1 MPIRTSRSSTGSIHF
16 DDIVERV
23 EKGITSKK
31 SCVGKQESHTHYISV
46 KGVRNSI
53 CDQVLHYHKER
64 SFCEP
69 FRQHL
74 MKMDKG
80 VLDEYSNLEFVLQ
93 DYNIK
98 FIFKKSNDNGN
109 EFAYTIQDCRSDPDS
124 RLAKK
129 SFFSRLFK

>member
-1 MPIRTSRSSTGSIHF
+1 MPIRTSRSNTGSIHF
-16 DDIVERV
+16 DDIVDRV
-23 EKGITSKK
+23 EKGTASKK
-31 SCVGKQESHTHYISV
+31 LGIGKQELYTHYISV
-46 KGVRNSI
+46 KGVRDSI
-53 CDQVLHYHKER
+53 CNQILHYYKEK

-74 MKMDKG
+74 MKMDKII
-80 VLDEYSNLEFVLQ
+80 LDEYSNLEFVLQ

-109 EFAYTIQDCRSDPDS
+109 EFTYTIQDCRADPDK

-129 SFFSRLFK
+129 SFFNRLFK